1 MENNKL
7 ENISSNLQGIVD
19 AVLSWFKGIK
29 HLTYDQIYKAIVAA
43 VLCFLL
49 YFIVT
54 NSDQLHNYTVQLFF
68 GLLGVVGVLS
78 IIHLITDNKKKVKD
92 KIKDHEEIIKYMDKE
107 EEKTI
112 DQKHEINDKLDAVLQ
127 KALYRMKCS
136 RIMVHALHNGSKS
149 FSGLPFVKFSC
160 IKEVIN
166 QDIPDY
172 DFCAD
177 SYQSQLLSL
186 YKFPSLLQ
194 KNKTMKYSLDEMK
207 DIDFKYYAAM
217 YISQDKYSIAQ
228 IITNEYDRPIGYVTI
243 AWYEKKDIA
252 EQSIIDEELDNV
264 CSLAKAYLIV
274 Q

>member
-1 MENNKL
+1 MKNNKL
-7 ENISSNLQGIVD
+7 ENISSSLQCIVD

-49 YFIVT
+49 YFVAT

-78 IIHLITDNKKKVKD
+78 IIHLITDNKKKVKE

-107 EEKTI
+107 EEKI
-112 DQKHEINDKLDAVLQ
+112 IEQKHDLNEALNNQMQ
-127 KALYRMKCS
+127 KALYHMKCS

-166 QDIPDY
+166 QDIPKY

-207 DIDFKYYAAM
+207 DIDFKYYADM
-217 YISQDKYSIAQ
+217 LITKDKYNIAQ
-228 IITNEYDRPIGYVTI
+228 IITNEFDRPIGYVTI
-243 AWYEKKDIA
+243 AWHEKKDMA
-252 EQSIIDEELDNV
+252 EQSIIDEELNNV

>member
-7 ENISSNLQGIVD
+7 ENISSSLQCIVD

-49 YFIVT
+49 YFVVT

-78 IIHLITDNKKKVKD
+78 IIHLITDNKRKVKD

-107 EEKTI
+107 EEKI
-112 DQKHEINDKLDAVLQ
+112 IEQKHDLNEALNNQMQ

-166 QDIPDY
+166 QDITDN
-172 DFCAD
+172 DFVAD

-207 DIDFKYYAAM
+207 DIDFKYYADM
-217 YISQDKYSIAQ
+217 LISKDKYNIAQ
-228 IITNEYDRPIGYVTI
+228 IITNEFDRPIGYVTI
-243 AWYEKKDIA
+243 AWHEKKDMA
-252 EQSIIDEELDNV
+252 EQSIIDEELENI
-264 CSLAKAYLIV
+264 CALAKAYLIV